1 MKWPRLQSLQVRI
14 TLLVLLALTPAIIL
28 HVVSAME
35 KRAMTLTTAANNLRI
50 VTELA
55 ASNIGKL
62 LQSSREALSG
72 LVLLPEIRSMQPE
85 AAQALLAKATS
96 VFPNFSSI
104 TLLDLRG
111 NVVASTLPDTSAANY
126 ADRPWVRAAT
136 GGSPLGIGAFAR
148 GRRSGLPGVAL
159 ASPVR
164 GDSGDVIGVC
174 TVAVR
179 LSELVSVMAN
189 ARLPRQSQADL
200 FDDTGLVLANWPEN
214 PQEVGQSFPDAIQI
228 LADQESAPH
237 ATVTGPGP
245 DGSPYFFSVAA
256 VRFGGSSPLHLRVG
270 EPKAL
275 AEGPMAASLFQ
286 DMVIFAITL
295 ALALFAA
302 CLFGRTFL
310 LLPAGKL
317 ARMAKAMAVGD
328 LDRRCDM
335 GGGHGELSELGAAL
349 DAMADT
355 LRERI
360 RFTQEI
366 IDAIPT
372 PLFYKDLDGRFVG
385 VNKTYETDIRPLAAV
400 KGKTS
405 SEIDAPEMVARCE
418 ATDREILATPSRSVQ
433 FETTLRLKDG
443 LAHEFLIFKSAYYSA
458 AGAPAGIVGVCLD
471 ITTRNQSEKAL
482 AASEM
487 RYKSLLTSMRDGF
500 VVIDR
505 KDRIVETNPAFRE
518 MLGYTDTE
526 LAGMTYRD
534 ITPPEWHEKEEA
546 ILRDAVDAHGFS
558 PIFEKEYR
566 RKDGT
571 LLSVAIRVHLYP
583 GTPEDE
589 RRYFAVARDVTATKA
604 IEADLR
610 LAKEEAERANRAKS
624 DFLAKMSHDIRTPL
638 NAVIGMTDLTLG
650 SELSPTQR
658 DALETA
664 RESAGILL
672 DLINDVLDISKI
684 EARKLEL
691 ANEPFDLRRTLAA
704 TVRAMRP
711 QAARKGLALR
721 LSVAPDVP
729 RFVRGDQIRLRQI
742 LVNLI
747 GNAVKFT
754 ETGGVSVSLER
765 VATATMGN
773 SALLSCAVADTGVG
787 ILPERL
793 GRIFDM
799 FTQADATVSRRYG
812 GTGLGLA
819 ICRELARLM
828 GGNIAAES
836 APGRGSTFRFAIP
849 LPETPPEERGADHPV
864 AAGFILPADRP
875 LRILLAEDNPV
886 NIKVAAA
893 YLGRRGHTFVV
904 AQNGQ
909 EALDLLACHPFDVI
923 LMDLEMPECD
933 GFEATRR
940 LRAGEAGPLNRS
952 RPVIAMTAHALS
964 GVRQR
969 CLEAGMTDYLAKPLD
984 FQALGVLLG
993 GITDAEEPK
1002 PATAARDDARAPD
1015 LDTAA
1020 ALQRLGGDTEL
1031 LRELESDFLRQYP
1044 RKLRHITLCRNS
1056 ENWDEAALA
1065 AHSLKNIVG
1074 AIGAEA
1080 ARRLAGDLEESLRHS
1095 DSDAADRLFGA
1106 IKDSLR
1112 HVEEALGNRGTAQP
1126 SGATGS

>member
-1 MKWPRLQSLQVRI
+1 MKWPQLKSLQVRI

-35 KRAMTLTTAANNLRI
+35 KRAMALTTAAGNLRI

-62 LQSSREALSG
+62 VQSSKEALSG

-85 AAQALLAKATS
+85 AAHALLAKAKGI
-96 VFPNFSSI
+96 FPDFSSI

-111 NVVASTLPDTSAANY
+111 NVVASTLPDTSATNY

-136 GGSPLGIGAFAR
+136 AGSPLGIGAFAQ
-148 GRRSGLPGVAL
+148 GRRSGLPGIAL

-164 GDSGDVIGVC
+164 GDSGDVVGVC

-179 LSELVSVMAN
+179 LSEVISVIAN
-189 ARLPRQSQADL
+189 AHMPRQSLATL

-214 PQEVGQSFPDAIQI
+214 TQEIGQPLPDAIQI
-228 LADQESAPH
+228 LAGQESAPQ

-245 DGSPYFFSVAA
+245 DGSPYFFSVAD
-256 VRFGGSSPLHLRVG
+256 VRFGDSPPLHLRVG

-286 DMVIFAITL
+286 DMVIFALAL

-302 CLFGRTFL
+302 HLFGRTFL

-349 DAMADT
+349 DTMADT

-366 IDAIPT
+366 IDAIPA
-372 PLFYKDLDGRFVG
+372 PLFYKDLDGRIVG
-385 VNKTYETDIRPLAAV
+385 VNKTYETDLRPLAAV

-405 SEIDAPEMVARCE
+405 CEIDAPEMDARCE
-418 ATDREILATPSRSVQ
+418 ATDKDILDSPSRTVQ
-433 FETTLRLKDG
+433 FETTFRLKDG
-443 LAHEFLIFKSAYYSA
+443 LAHDFLIFKSVYYSA
-458 AGAPAGIVGVCLD
+458 SGAPAGIVGVCLD
-471 ITTRNQSEKAL
+471 ITTRNRSEKAL

-487 RYKSLLTSMRDGF
+487 RYRSLLTSMRDGF

-505 KDRIVETNPAFRE
+505 EDRIVKTNPAFRE

-546 ILRDAVDAHGFS
+546 ILRDAVDTHGFS

-571 LLSVAIRVHLYP
+571 LLSVAIRVHRYP
-583 GTPEDE
+583 GAPEDE
-589 RRYFAVARDVTATKA
+589 RRYFAVARDVTAAKA

-650 SELSPTQR
+650 SELSPSQR

-672 DLINDVLDISKI
+672 DLINDILDISKI

-721 LSVAPDVP
+721 LSVAPDAP

-754 ETGGVSVSLER
+754 ESGGVSVSLTR
-765 VATATMGN
+765 VATATTGN
-773 SALLSCAVADTGVG
+773 TALLSFAVADTGVG
-787 ILPERL
+787 IPPERL

-819 ICRELARLM
+819 ICRELTRLM
-828 GGNIAAES
+828 GGNIATES
-836 APGRGSTFRFAIP
+836 VPGHGSTFRFAIP
-849 LPETPPEERGADHPV
+849 LPEAQPEEHGPEIPA

-886 NIKVAAA
+886 NVKVAAT
-893 YLGRRGHTFVV
+893 YLSRRGHTFVV
-904 AQNGQ
+904 AQNGR

-993 GITDAEEPK
+993 GITDAGEPK
-1002 PATAARDDARAPD
+1002 PAAAAQDDARVPD

-1020 ALQRLGGDTEL
+1020 ALLRLGGDTEL

-1044 RKLRHITLCRNS
+1044 QKLRHITLCRNS

-1080 ARRLAGDLEESLRHS
+1080 ARRLAGDLEESLRHN

-1112 HVEEALGNRGTAQP
+1112 RAEEALGNRGTAQA
-1126 SGATGS
+1126 SGEAAL

>member
-1 MKWPRLQSLQVRI
+1 MKWPQLKSLQVRI

-35 KRAMTLTTAANNLRI
+35 KRAMALTTAAGNLRI

-55 ASNIGKL
+55 ALNIGKL
-62 LQSSREALSG
+62 LQSSGEALSG

-85 AAQALLAKATS
+85 AAHALLAKAKGI
-96 VFPNFSSI
+96 FPDFSSI

-111 NVVASTLPDTSAANY
+111 NVVASTLPDTSATNY

-136 GGSPLGIGAFAR
+136 AGSPLGIGAFAQ
-148 GRRSGLPGVAL
+148 GRRSGLPGIAL

-164 GDSGDVIGVC
+164 GDSGDVVGVC

-179 LSELVSVMAN
+179 LSEVISVIAN
-189 ARLPRQSQADL
+189 AHMPRQSLATL

-214 PQEVGQSFPDAIQI
+214 TQEIGQPLPDAIQI
-228 LADQESAPH
+228 LAGQESAPQ

-245 DGSPYFFSVAA
+245 DGSPYFFSVAD
-256 VRFGGSSPLHLRVG
+256 VRFGDSPPLHLRVG

-286 DMVIFAITL
+286 DMVIFALAL

-302 CLFGRTFL
+302 HLFGRTFL

-372 PLFYKDLDGRFVG
+372 PLFYKDLDGRIVG
-385 VNKTYETDIRPLAAV
+385 VNKTYETDLRPLAAV

-405 SEIDAPEMVARCE
+405 CEIDAPEMAARCE
-418 ATDREILATPSRSVQ
+418 ATDKDVLDSPSRTVQ
-433 FETTLRLKDG
+433 FESTLRLKDG
-443 LAHEFLIFKSAYYSA
+443 LAHDFLIFKSVYYSA
-458 AGAPAGIVGVCLD
+458 SGAPAGIVGVCLD

-487 RYKSLLTSMRDGF
+487 RYRSLLTSMRDGF
-500 VVIDR
+500 VVIDS
-505 KDRIVETNPAFRE
+505 KDHIVETNPAFRE
-518 MLGYTDTE
+518 MLGYTKAE
-526 LAGMTYRD
+526 LAGITYKD
-534 ITPPEWHEKEEA
+534 ITPAKWHAQEAA

-566 RKDGT
+566 RKDGS
-571 LLSVAIRVHLYP
+571 LLSVAIRVHRYP
-583 GTPEDE
+583 GAPEDE

-650 SELSPTQR
+650 SELSPSQR

-672 DLINDVLDISKI
+672 DLINDILDISKI

-754 ETGGVSVSLER
+754 ESGGVSVSLAR
-765 VATATMGN
+765 VAAAQEN
-773 SALLSCAVADTGVG
+773 STLLSCVVADTGVG
-787 ILPERL
+787 IPPERL

-819 ICRELARLM
+819 ICRELTRLM
-828 GGNIAAES
+828 GGNITAES
-836 APGRGSTFRFAIP
+836 APGRGSAFRFALP
-849 LPETPPEERGADHPV
+849 LPEAQPEEHGAELP
-864 AAGFILPADRP
+864 AATGFILPADRP

-886 NIKVAAA
+886 NVKVAAA
-893 YLGRRGHTFVV
+893 YLSRRGHTFVV
-904 AQNGQ
+904 AQNGK

-940 LRAGEAGPLNRS
+940 LRAGEAGPMNRS

-993 GITDAEEPK
+993 GITDAAEPK
-1002 PATAARDDARAPD
+1002 PAPATQDDAKAPD

-1031 LRELESDFLRQYP
+1031 LQELESDFLRQYP
-1044 RKLRHITLCRNS
+1044 RKLRHITLCRNR

-1106 IKDSLR
+1106 IKDSLHR
-1112 HVEEALGNRGTAQP
+1112 AAETLGNRATAQSP
-1126 SGATGS
+1126 GKAVL

>member
-28 HVVSAME
+28 HIVSAME
-35 KRAMTLTTAANNLRI
+35 KRAMALTTAADNLRI

-55 ASNIGKL
+55 ATNIGKL
-62 LQSSREALSG
+62 LQSSGEMLSG

-85 AAQALLAKATS
+85 AARTLLAKAKE
-96 VFPNFSSI
+96 VFPGIASI
-104 TLLDLRG
+104 ALLDPQG
-111 NVVASTLPDTSAANY
+111 NVVASTLPDTPGANY
-126 ADRPWVRAAT
+126 ADRPWVRAAKA
-136 GGSPLGIGAFAR
+136 GSPLGIGAFAKGKR
-148 GRRSGLPGVAL
+148 TGLPGIAL

-164 GDSGDVIGVC
+164 GDSGEILGVC
-174 TVAVR
+174 TIALR
-179 LSELVSVMAN
+179 LPVLMHVMAD
-189 ARLPRQSQADL
+189 AHMPRQSQTDL

-214 PQEVGQSFPDAIQI
+214 PQRIGQPLPNAIQI
-228 LADQESAPH
+228 LAEHERAPQ

-245 DGSPYFFSVAA
+245 DGSPFFSSMADVQ
-256 VRFGGSSPLHLRVG
+256 FGGEKPLHLRVG
-270 EPKAL
+270 QPKAL
-275 AEGPMAASLFQ
+275 AEAPLAALLFQ
-286 DMVIFAITL
+286 DMVIFAVTL

-302 CLFGRTFL
+302 RLFGRTFL

-335 GGGHGELSELGAAL
+335 GGGHGELSDLGAAL
-349 DAMADT
+349 DTMAET

-366 IDAIPT
+366 IDAIPA
-372 PLFYKDLDGRFVG
+372 PLFYKDLEGRIVG
-385 VNKTYETDIRPLAAV
+385 VNKTYETDIRPLALV

-405 SEIDAPEMVARCE
+405 REIDAPEMAARCE
-418 ATDREILATPSRSVQ
+418 ATDREVLHSPSRSVQ
-433 FETTLRLKDG
+433 FETTLRLIDG
-443 LAHEFLIFKSAYYSA
+443 LDHEFLIFKSAYYSA

-471 ITTRNQSEKAL
+471 ITTRNRSEKAL

-487 RYKSLLTSMRDGF
+487 RYRSLVTSMRDGF
-500 VVIDR
+500 AVIDR

-518 MLGYTDTE
+518 MLGYTEAE

-534 ITPPEWHEKEEA
+534 ITPPEWHEQEEA
-546 ILRDAVDAHGFS
+546 ILRDVVDAHGFS

-571 LLSVAIRVHLYP
+571 PLSVAIRVHRYP
-583 GTPEDE
+583 GAPEDE

-650 SELSPTQR
+650 SELAPAQR

-672 DLINDVLDISKI
+672 DLISDILDISKI

-691 ANEPFDLRRTLAA
+691 ASEPFDLRRTLAA

-711 QAARKGLALR
+711 QAARKGLALH
-721 LSVAPDVP
+721 LAVAPDVP

-742 LVNLI
+742 LVNLV

-754 ETGGVSVSLER
+754 QAGGVSVSLR
-765 VATATMGN
+765 RLAAATAEN
-773 SALLSCAVADTGVG
+773 AAQLAFAVADTGIG
-787 ILPERL
+787 IAPARL

-836 APGRGSTFRFAIP
+836 APGRGSTFRFTLP
-849 LPETPPEERGADHPV
+849 LPEAQPV
-864 AAGFILPADRP
+864 AHGAEPPAAAGLILPAETP

-886 NIKVAAA
+886 NVKVAAT

-904 AQNGQ
+904 AQNGR
-909 EALDLLACHPFDVI
+909 EALDLLARQPFDVI
-923 LMDLEMPECD
+923 FMDLEMPECD

-940 LRAGEAGPLNRS
+940 LRAGEAGPMNRS

-993 GITDAEEPK
+993 GIAVSGKPETADA
-1002 PATAARDDARAPD
+1002 AQDAVPD

-1044 RKLRHITLCRNS
+1044 QKLRRIILCRDS

-1080 ARRLAGDLEESLRHS
+1080 ARRLAGDLEESLRRS
-1095 DSDAADRLFGA
+1095 DSDTAERLFGT
-1106 IKDSLR
+1106 IKESLR
-1112 HVEEALGNRGTAQP
+1112 RAEAALGDRAASQP
-1126 SGATGS
+1126 DANAP